1 MYCIMSM
8 TIDVFA
14 IHNEEDKLQ
23 LLMIYCGGPIL
34 LIKGFSLNLDTKSYI
49 KLVDWPYSPL
59 ICFQD
64 FVKRSSFLYFC
75 IGFVVVIIPDVAYGS
90 HVYTPNTIKK

>member
-49 KLVDWPYSPL
+49 KLVD
-59 ICFQD
+59 
-64 FVKRSSFLYFC
+64 
-75 IGFVVVIIPDVAYGS
+75 
-90 HVYTPNTIKK
+90 

>member
-23 LLMIYCGGPIL
+23 LLMIFCGGPIL
-34 LIKGFSLNLDTKSYI
+34 LIKGFSLNLDTQSYQISELTLKSFDLFMI
-49 KLVDWPYSPL
+49 S
-59 ICFQD
+59 
-64 FVKRSSFLYFC
+64 
-75 IGFVVVIIPDVAYGS
+75 
-90 HVYTPNTIKK
+90 